1 MRNLRA
7 LAAALAA
14 VLLALLPWTG
24 LADDAGALSEDELT
38 AWISQLLLDTKDL
51 RPLNAPVDEQALTE
65 DGYAFVYDFATLY
78 FDRPARD
85 EASVLQAIS
94 LTAQSYAAPRGVRL
108 GDDEMALLVTFGWQ
122 NLYLTGDGSLA
133 AFYRVE
139 DLPRAAYWSWA
150 RHDED
155 WTLTGVQC
163 AVHVLQEDGRYTDA
177 GLRFELE
184 AGAVSSIRVYGLNQ
198 SVSLADVRANLSAV
212 QGVEEAIQGELCE

>member
-14 VLLALLPWTG
+14 VLLALLPCMG

-65 DGYAFVYDFATLY
+65 DGYAVVYDFATLY

-85 EASVLQAIS
+85 ETSVLQAVS

-108 GDDEMALLVTFGWQ
+108 GDDEMVLLDTFGWQ
-122 NLYLTGDGSLA
+122 NPYLMGDGSLA

-139 DLPRAAYWSWA
+139 ELPRAAYWSWA
-150 RHDED
+150 RHDAD

-163 AVHVLQEDGRYTDA
+163 AVHVLQKDGRYTDA
-177 GLRFELE
+177 GLRFELD
-184 AGAVSSIRVYGLNQ
+184 AGVVSSIRVYGLNQ

-212 QGVEEAIQGELCE
+212 QDVEEAIQGELCE

>member
-7 LAAALAA
+7 LAAMLAA
-14 VLLALLPWTG
+14 LLLGLLPWMA

-38 AWISQLLLDTKDL
+38 AWTSRLLLDTRDL

-85 EASVLQAIS
+85 ASSVLQAVS
-94 LTAQSYAAPRGVRL
+94 LTAQTYAAPRGIRL
-108 GDDEMALLVTFGWQ
+108 GEDETALLATFGWQ
-122 NLYLTGDGSLA
+122 NPYLMGDGSLA

-155 WTLTGVQC
+155 WRLTGVQC
-163 AVHVLQEDGRYTDA
+163 AVHVRQEEDRYTDM
-177 GLRFELE
+177 GLRFELD
-184 AGAVSSIRVYGLNQ
+184 AGAVSSIRAYGLSR
-198 SVSLADVRANLSAV
+198 SVSLEDVQANLDAVRA
-212 QGVEEAIQGELCE
+212 VEETDQGGLCE